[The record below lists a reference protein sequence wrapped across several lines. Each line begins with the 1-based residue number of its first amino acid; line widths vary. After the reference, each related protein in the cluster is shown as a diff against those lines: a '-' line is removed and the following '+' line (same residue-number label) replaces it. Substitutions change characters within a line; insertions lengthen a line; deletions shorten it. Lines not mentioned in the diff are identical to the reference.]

1 LRGRAEPR
9 RRTKGQIG
17 RGPKFS
23 PMTVPEQMMVKPR
36 YMDRI
41 EAALN
46 ARSEKPWCLHRLCDE
61 IVRPM
66 APVGDMDLLE
76 MTKRAADE
84 LSRSGRARI
93 EPVSA
98 LTIGVHCEDWVY
110 WSAHSAKL
118 TLAEFGPEYEA
129 PAILYRL
136 ASHFQC
142 HGL

>member
-1 LRGRAEPR
+1 
-9 RRTKGQIG
+9 
-17 RGPKFS
+17 
-23 PMTVPEQMMVKPR
+23 MTIPETMVVNPR
-36 YMDRI
+36 YSDRI

-46 ARSEKPWCLHRLCDE
+46 ARSERPWCVHRLCDE
-61 IVRPM
+61 IVRPI
-66 APVGDMDLLE
+66 APVGDVDLLE
-76 MTKRAADE
+76 VTKRAADE
-84 LSRSGRARI
+84 LSRSGRARL

-110 WSAHSAKL
+110 WSTLSPKAS
-118 TLAEFGPEYEA
+118 LAEFGPEYES